1 MKAWLQLVSIGVIG
15 GLLASSCVITSDDDD
30 DDDGEGGEAGEETGG
45 RPTGGRPSTTG
56 GRPATGGSGTGGATG
71 GRASTTGGAS
81 TGGASTGGMVNACD
95 VEEFEPADSCAFMND
110 DACSSCL
117 SAKCCDEVKDCYAE
131 DPVKNRCGYGITD
144 NDDSQFVCTASCLAD
159 IYADG
164 DVPTEEDIDTC
175 AGTNDCMTC
184 ALPNFATIG
193 LAQCVVDSCLDEC
206 LGAG

>member
-30 DDDGEGGEAGEETGG
+30 DDGEGGEAGEESTGG
-45 RPTGGRPSTTG
+45 RRPTGGA
-56 GRPATGGSGTGGATG
+56 PATGGRATGGTGTGGATG
-71 GRASTTGGAS
+71 GSATTGGAT
-81 TGGASTGGMVNACD
+81 TGGAPTGGTVSACD
-95 VEEFEPADSCAFMND
+95 VEEFEPADSCAFETD

-144 NDDSQFVCTASCLAD
+144 SADSQFECTAACLAE
-159 IYADG
+159 IYAEG
-164 DVPTEEDIDTC
+164 DVPTEEDIDAC

-193 LAQCVVDSCLDEC
+193 LSQCVVDSCLDEC

>member
-15 GLLASSCVITSDDDD
+15 GLLASSCVITSDDG
-30 DDDGEGGEAGEETGG
+30 DDDGEGGEAGEESTGG
-45 RPTGGRPSTTG
+45 RRPTGGSPATG
-56 GRPATGGSGTGGATG
+56 GRATGGSGTGGATG
-71 GRASTTGGAS
+71 GVGTGGSA
-81 TGGASTGGMVNACD
+81 TGGSISACD
-95 VEEFEPADSCAFMND
+95 VEEFEPADSCAFETD
-110 DACSSCL
+110 DACSTCL

-144 NDDSQFVCTASCLAD
+144 SDDSQFECTAACLAE
-159 IYADG
+159 IYAEG

-193 LAQCVVDSCLDEC
+193 LSQCVVDSCLDEC

>member
-30 DDDGEGGEAGEETGG
+30 DDNGEGGEAGEESTGG
-45 RPTGGRPSTTG
+45 RRPTGGSPATG
-56 GRPATGGSGTGGATG
+56 GRATGGSGTGGATG
-71 GRASTTGGAS
+71 GVSTGGVGTGGAS
-81 TGGASTGGMVNACD
+81 TGGTINACD
-95 VEEFEPADSCAFMND
+95 VEEFEPATSCAFQTD

-117 SAKCCDEVKDCYAE
+117 SAKCCDEVKDCFAE

-144 NDDSQFVCTASCLAD
+144 NDDSQFECTAACLAE
-159 IYADG
+159 IYAEG
-164 DVPTEEDIDTC
+164 DVPTEEDIDAC
-175 AGTNDCMTC
+175 AGANDCMTC

-193 LAQCVVDSCLDEC
+193 LSQCVVDSCLDEC

>member
-30 DDDGEGGEAGEETGG
+30 DDGEGGEAGEESTGG
-45 RPTGGRPSTTG
+45 RRPTGGVPATG
-56 GRPATGGSGTGGATG
+56 GRATGGSGTGGATG
-71 GRASTTGGAS
+71 GRAPS
-81 TGGASTGGMVNACD
+81 TGGASTGGMINACD
-95 VEEFEPADSCAFMND
+95 VEEFEPADSCAFMTD

-144 NDDSQFVCTASCLAD
+144 NDDSQFVCTAACLAD

-193 LAQCVVDSCLDEC
+193 LSQCVVDSCLDEC

>member
-30 DDDGEGGEAGEETGG
+30 DDDGEGGEAGEESTGG
-45 RPTGGRPSTTG
+45 RRPTGGVPATG
-56 GRPATGGSGTGGATG
+56 GRATGGSGTGGATG
-71 GRASTTGGAS
+71 GRAPS
-81 TGGASTGGMVNACD
+81 TGGASTGGMINACD
-95 VEEFEPADSCAFMND
+95 VEEFEPADSCAFMTD

-144 NDDSQFVCTASCLAD
+144 NDDSQFVCTAACLAD

-193 LAQCVVDSCLDEC
+193 LSQCVVDSCLDEC

>member
-15 GLLASSCVITSDDDD
+15 GLLASSCVITSDDGDD
-30 DDDGEGGEAGEETGG
+30 EGEGGDSGEETGG
-45 RPTGGRPSTTG
+45 RPTGGRTSTG

-71 GRASTTGGAS
+71 GAPTTGGAS
-81 TGGASTGGMVNACD
+81 TGGAATGGTVNACD
-95 VEEFEPADSCAFMND
+95 VEEFEPAESCAFETD

-131 DPVKNRCGYGITD
+131 DPVKNRCGYGVTD
-144 NDDSQFVCTASCLAD
+144 DDDSQFICTSACLAE
-159 IYADG
+159 IYANG

-175 AGTNDCMTC
+175 AGSNDCMTC

-193 LAQCVVDSCLDEC
+193 LSQCVVDSCLDEC